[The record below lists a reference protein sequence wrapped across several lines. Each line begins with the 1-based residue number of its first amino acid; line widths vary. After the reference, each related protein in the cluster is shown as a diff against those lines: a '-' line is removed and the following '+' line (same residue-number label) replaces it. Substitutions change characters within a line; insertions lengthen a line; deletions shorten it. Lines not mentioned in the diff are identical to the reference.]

1 MLRVFEDGRRNPH
14 GSYYS
19 AAAAASPPHYSQLCK
34 ALLVLQDT
42 ADTIFDTLS
51 HRVGA
56 EHQRLKGLSSR
67 IHTAKAKVDAI
78 SGTKRAITVKSSSR
92 YPSISSDV
100 EDFHPLFGNKFGGVC
115 TDFPMAT
122 LSLNGGLSRESSEDG
137 TLELFRFF
145 SETSHEYFSND
156 KFRKAGLGNMPS
168 NIDSVTEI
176 LLFNSNEL
184 PYHRSKTVDNLVVG
198 EPFVEE
204 SAELKQIPLPPPP
217 ESVLQGSTLSSTK
230 SEDFIFRP
238 IHRQVPSFSLPSSL
252 PNLPMVAEISWIGS
266 KSEVSGQSSIIPP
279 VMASVASPNDVTILK
294 SNSGLMQSVDEDS
307 SISSVSEH
315 DSSSQK
321 SFSFKEDVQSRHSSL
336 NQSMASRKTVH
347 ALEQNPNS
355 KEVPFPQTLPPPP
368 PPPLPPS
375 LTPLLSPS
383 SNQKKNYIGES
394 LASISEADVTSRSLA
409 LSQIDSQ
416 RAALLASICD
426 PGITLKKTGFLDYTS
441 ESKDSLMDSIQI
453 DNSFKG
459 SENVVIK
466 PKPKAVNLLAEMA
479 TSLKMRRLSMQ
490 GAAHDKEQ
498 MMHES
503 GKQNAASDVTS
514 PSINSTKFTL
524 PISNLQAYIAQRN
537 EEQRNEELSEEEEW
551 ED

>member
-19 AAAAASPPHYSQLCK
+19 AAAAAPPPNYGQLCK

-42 ADTIFDTLS
+42 ADKIFDTIS
-51 HRVGA
+51 HRVAA

-67 IHTAKAKVDAI
+67 IVTAKVQVDSI
-78 SGTKRAITVKSSSR
+78 SGTKRAITIKSSSR
-92 YPSISSDV
+92 YPSMSSDV
-100 EDFHPLFGNKFGGVC
+100 EDFHTVFGDKFGVH
-115 TDFPMAT
+115 TDFPLAT

-145 SETSHEYFSND
+145 SETSHEYLSND

-168 NIDSVTEI
+168 NIDSVTEM

-184 PYHRSKTVDNLVVG
+184 PYHRSMAVDNLDVG
-198 EPFVEE
+198 DPFIEE
-204 SAELKQIPLPPPP
+204 RKELKQIPLPPPP

-230 SEDFIFRP
+230 PEDFIFRP

-252 PNLPMVAEISWIGS
+252 PNLPMVAEISWNSS
-266 KSEVSGQSSIIPP
+266 KSEVSGQSSIVPP
-279 VMASVASPNDVTILK
+279 VMASVASPNDLTLLD
-294 SNSGLMQSVDEDS
+294 SNSGLMQSAGEDS

-315 DSSSQK
+315 DISSQK
-321 SFSFKEDVQSRHSSL
+321 SFSFKEDVQSRHSNI
-336 NQSMASRKTVH
+336 NQSMASSKTVH
-347 ALEQNPNS
+347 ALEKNPNS
-355 KEVPFPQTLPPPP
+355 KEIPFPKTLPPPP
-368 PPPLPPS
+368 PPPPPPS
-375 LTPLLSPS
+375 LTPLLPPS
-383 SNQKKNYIGES
+383 SNQKKNYIGVS
-394 LASISEADVTSRSLA
+394 LASPTEADVTSRNLP
-409 LSQIDSQ
+409 LPHIDSQ
-416 RAALLASICD
+416 RAALLASISD
-426 PGITLKKTGFLDYTS
+426 PGITLKKTGFLDYS
-441 ESKDSLMDSIQI
+441 SKSKDSLVDSVKT
-453 DNSFKG
+453 DTSFKR
-459 SENVVIK
+459 SENVAIN

-503 GKQNAASDVTS
+503 GKQKAASDVTN
-514 PSINSTKFTL
+514 PSTNSANSTL
-524 PISNLQAYIAQRN
+524 PISNLHAYIAQI
-537 EEQRNEELSEEEEW
+537 NEELSEEEEW

>member
-19 AAAAASPPHYSQLCK
+19 AAAAAPPPHYGQLCK
-34 ALLVLQDT
+34 ALLVLQGT
-42 ADTIFDTLS
+42 ADKIFDTLS

-67 IHTAKAKVDAI
+67 IHIAKAKVDAI
-78 SGTKRAITVKSSSR
+78 SGSKRAITIKSSSR
-92 YPSISSDV
+92 YPSMSSDV
-100 EDFHPLFGNKFGGVC
+100 EDFHPLFGGKFGGVR
-115 TDFPMAT
+115 TDFPVET

-156 KFRKAGLGNMPS
+156 RVRKVGLGNMPS

-204 SAELKQIPLPPPP
+204 SAELKQIPLPAPP

-230 SEDFIFRP
+230 AEDFIFRP
-238 IHRQVPSFSLPSSL
+238 MLRQVPPFSLPSSL

-266 KSEVSGQSSIIPP
+266 KSEVSGKSLIVPP
-279 VMASVASPNDVTILK
+279 VTTSVASPNDVTLLK
-294 SNSGLMQSVDEDS
+294 SNSGLKQSVDKDS

-315 DSSSQK
+315 DSSSEK
-321 SFSFKEDVQSRHSSL
+321 SFSFKEGVQSRQSNL
-336 NQSMASRKTVH
+336 DQSMESRKTVH
-347 ALEQNPNS
+347 ELEKNPNS
-355 KEVPFPQTLPPPP
+355 KEIPLPQTFPPPP
-368 PPPLPPS
+368 PPPPS
-375 LTPLLSPS
+375 LTPLLSS
-383 SNQKKNYIGES
+383 SSSQKKNSIGES
-394 LASISEADVTSRSLA
+394 LASITEADVTSRSTPLP
-409 LSQIDSQ
+409 QIDSQ

-426 PGITLKKTGFLDYTS
+426 PGITLKKTGCLDYS
-441 ESKDSLMDSIQI
+441 SKSRDSHMDSIKS
-453 DNSFKG
+453 DNSFEG

-466 PKPKAVNLLAEMA
+466 PKPKAVNVLAEMA

-498 MMHES
+498 MTHES
-503 GKQNAASDVTS
+503 GKQKAASDVTS
-514 PSINSTKFTL
+514 PSTNSTKFTL
-524 PISNLQAYIAQRN
+524 PISNLHAYIA
-537 EEQRNEELSEEEEW
+537 QRNEELSEEEDW